1 MPSHMSDIGFQLN
14 SQDDFHQLAS
24 QACEEGEALET
35 DNGTYIRWAP
45 GEGIELWAQLDRD
58 NDVIGLNPH
67 FRGKGLMRVG
77 LVQEVSRPEGTPLD
91 GSFHAWANPPEDDPE
106 EGEFPLVFDVPN
118 YQLRKVQLPSILHV
132 QLAAFAHEL
141 QSYESDEA
149 YEQSQSEEIKFASKS
164 FISSGLFGPEGG
176 ATEPPLA
183 HALFTGH
190 VRETSIVT
198 NPVTGNGFC
207 WAKVRTLG
215 GDVDVVADPVLLN
228 GLLVEGGV
236 ISGSFWLS
244 GFLIG

>member
-1 MPSHMSDIGFQLN
+1 MPSHMSDIGFELN
-14 SQDDFHQLAS
+14 SEDDFHQLAS
-24 QACEEGEALET
+24 QACEEGEAWEA
-35 DNGTYIRWAP
+35 DSGTYVRWAP
-45 GEGIELWAQLDRD
+45 GEGIELWAQLDQD

-77 LVQEVSRPEGTPLD
+77 LTEEVPRPEGTCLD
-91 GSFHAWANPPEDDPE
+91 GAFNAWANPSESDPE
-106 EGEFPLVFDVPN
+106 TGEFPLVFDVPN
-118 YQLRKVQLPSILHV
+118 YRLNKVRLPSILQV

-141 QSYESDEA
+141 QSYESDQA
-149 YEQSQSEEIKFASKS
+149 YEQSQSEEIKFASES
-164 FISSGLFGPEGG
+164 FIPSGLFRPEGR
-176 ATEPPLA
+176 ATEPPQA
-183 HALFTGH
+183 HAIFTGH

-198 NPVTGNGFC
+198 NPVTGNSFC

-236 ISGSFWLS
+236 VSGSFWLS

>member
-14 SQDDFHQLAS
+14 SEDDFHQLVA
-24 QACEEGEALET
+24 QACEEGEALEA
-35 DNGTYIRWAP
+35 DNGTYIRWSP

-67 FRGKGLMRVG
+67 FRGKSLMRVG
-77 LVQEVSRPEGTPLD
+77 LVQEVARPDGTPLD
-91 GSFHAWANPPEDDPE
+91 GAFHAWANPSEGDAE
-106 EGEFPLVFDVPN
+106 SGEFPFVFDVPD
-118 YQLRKVQLPSILHV
+118 YQLRKVQLPSILQV
-132 QLAAFAHEL
+132 QLAAFAYEL

-149 YEQSQSEEIKFASKS
+149 YEQSQSEEIKFASES
-164 FISSGLFGPEGG
+164 FIPSGLFTPEGG
-176 ATEPPLA
+176 ATAPPLA
-183 HALFTGH
+183 QALFTGH

-198 NPVTGNGFC
+198 NPITKNDFC

-236 ISGSFWLS
+236 VSGSFWLS